1 MLRTFNP
8 SLAATIV
15 LALTCA
21 SCAEQREGLPEP
33 EVPNASEWV
42 NPMIGTTRMG
52 HTFPGATV
60 PHGMVQL
67 SPQTH
72 YEPFTQANGQ
82 YNPATY
88 EYCAGYQHADTAIL
102 GFAHTAFSGTGHSD
116 LGDILIMPTT
126 GRPDLTSDP
135 NGGPLFGSRFDHSRE
150 QASPGHYAVHLDRYG
165 IQADLSTTDRVGIHQ
180 YRFESGGDAHI
191 ALDLAYNI
199 YHHPDKNVW
208 TFVRVENDS
217 TVVGYRQTTGWGR
230 TRLVHFAMRFDRPVK
245 DYGYTQGQD
254 LGYNGFY
261 RRFEEEHGFPEMAG
275 RDLRAWFD
283 FGSVEKGE
291 QLGIRVALSG
301 VSMEGALKNLHAEA
315 PNSGFEFYREAAKA
329 RWNQAL
335 SGVKIEPLRPS
346 DRTTFYTALYHSMLS
361 PIIYEDVDGRYRGLD
376 QTIHTSEGFTNYTI
390 FSLWDTYRALHP
402 WVNLTQPD
410 RSADLINS
418 MLAHADE
425 SVHGMLPIW
434 SHYANENWCMI
445 GYHAVSVLAD
455 GAVHNIPGW
464 DRDRA
469 LDAAVRTARVPY
481 FDGLDLYM
489 KYGYVPDDS
498 SHSAVSKT
506 LEYAYDDWCIGQ
518 LAKSTGD
525 QVIAAEFDQR
535 SAAYREV
542 WDASSGF
549 MRPRLCSGQFR
560 EEFDPMET
568 HGQGFIEGNAWNY
581 GLYVP
586 HAQDSLIAWH
596 GGPDLF
602 IAHLDS
608 LFTMELDDAY
618 FAHTEDISRDG
629 IIGNYVHGNE
639 PGHHIAYLYNYAGA
653 PEKTQERVRMICE
666 TMYGPGIDGLCG
678 NDDAGQMSAWYLF
691 SSLGFYPVAPG
702 SGMYDLGSPSVHSAR
717 IAVGK
722 ERTLVIETLGNEV
735 GKSRVKL
742 VRWNGRALDGWQ
754 IAAADLV
761 QGGTLTFEFE

>member
-1 MLRTFNP
+1 MEEQ
-8 SLAATIV
+8 TITNV
-15 LALTCA
+15 ADA
-21 SCAEQREGLPEP
+21 SA
-33 EVPNASEWV
+33 WV
-42 NPMIGTTRMG
+42 NPMVGTTRMG
-52 HTFPGATV
+52 HTYPGATA

-72 YEPFTQANGQ
+72 YEPYLRADDT

-88 EYCAGYQHADTAIL
+88 EYCAGYQYEDTTIL
-102 GFAHTAFSGTGHSD
+102 GFAHTSFSGTGHSD

-126 GRPDLTSDP
+126 ERPDLTSDSD
-135 NGGPLFGSRFDHSRE
+135 GGPLFGSGFDHARE
-150 QASPGHYAVHLDRYG
+150 AAKPGHYAVYLDRYD
-165 IQADLSTTDRVGIHQ
+165 IQADLSATERVGIHR
-180 YRFESGGDAHI
+180 YRFESGGHAHI

-208 TFVRVENDS
+208 TFLRVENDS

-230 TRLVHFAMRFDRPVK
+230 TRLVHFAMRFDRPLK
-245 DYGYTQGQD
+245 DYGYVQGQKLD
-254 LGYNGFY
+254 YNGFY
-261 RRFEEEHGFPEMAG
+261 RRFQEHQGFPEMAG

-283 FGSVEKGE
+283 FGTVEAGD

-301 VSMEGALKNLHAEA
+301 VSMDGALKNLQSEA
-315 PNSGFEFYREAAKA
+315 PNSGFDSYRQAARAQWNEALSRVEIDPLREA
-329 RWNQAL
+329 
-335 SGVKIEPLRPS
+335 

-376 QTIHTSEGFTNYTI
+376 QNIHTSENFTNYTI

-402 WVNLTQPD
+402 WINLTQPN
-410 RSADLINS
+410 RAADLINS

-455 GAVHNIPGW
+455 GVAHDIPGW
-464 DRDRA
+464 DRNQG
-469 LDAAVRTARVPY
+469 LETAVRTARVPY
-481 FDGLDLYM
+481 FGGLDLYM
-489 KYGYVPDDS
+489 KYGYVPDGS

-525 QVIAAEFDQR
+525 LVIAAEFDRR

-549 MRPRLCSGQFR
+549 MRPRLSSGQFR

-596 GGPDLF
+596 GGPDSF

-608 LFTMELDDAY
+608 LFTMKLDDAY

-639 PGHHIAYLYNYAGA
+639 PGHHIAYLYNFAGA

-666 TMYGPGIDGLCG
+666 TMYGPDTDGLCG

-702 SGMYDLGSPSVHSAR
+702 SGMYDLGSPTVRSAR
-717 IAVGK
+717 IAVGQGQ
-722 ERTLVIETLGNEV
+722 TLIIKTRGNEV

-742 VRWNGRALDGWQ
+742 VRWNDQVLNGWQ
-754 IAAADLV
+754 IAAAELV
-761 QGGTLTFEFE
+761 QGGTLIFEFE